1 MSNSLEGVLEGDTN
15 AEGLKIAVIVSRF
28 NDFICNKLLKSA
40 VETFSSKGGLEKDLQ
55 VVRVPGAFEI
65 PLAASKLAE
74 TKKYDA
80 IVCLGAVI
88 RGDTPHFDYVCSE
101 TARGISKA
109 SDDYGMPVAF
119 GIITSDTLA
128 QAIERSTDSSGDK
141 AGEDSKNKGREATLA
156 AIEMANLLKKIK

>member
-1 MSNSLEGVLEGDTN
+1 MGGSLPETLEGQTN
-15 AEGLKIAVIVSRF
+15 AEGLKVAVIVSRF
-28 NDFICNKLLKSA
+28 NDFICGKLLKSS
-40 VETFSSKGGLEKDLQ
+40 VETFTLNGGFEKDLQ

-101 TARGISKA
+101 TARGIAKA
-109 SDDYGMPVAF
+109 SDDYGLPVAF
-119 GIITSDTLA
+119 GIITSDTLE
-128 QAIERSTDSSGDK
+128 QAMERSSDK